1 MIQFLTPLVSLAST
15 WIEGRVEK
23 SKANTEAEVALKK
36 AEALVYERR
45 ATAEMDWDL
54 EAIRGARDS
63 WKDEWL
69 TILFSIP
76 MILAFVPGMEGVV
89 QNGFAQLE
97 AMPQWFQV
105 SLGLIVAASFGVRS
119 ASKFFRK

>member
-15 WIEGRVEK
+15 WIEGKVEK